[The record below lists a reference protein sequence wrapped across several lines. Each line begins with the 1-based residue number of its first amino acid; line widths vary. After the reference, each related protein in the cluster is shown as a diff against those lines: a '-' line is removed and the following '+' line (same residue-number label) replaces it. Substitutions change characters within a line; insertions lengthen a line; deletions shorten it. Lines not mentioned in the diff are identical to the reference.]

1 MLLISLFGLRFL
13 EEEDYELVNVFY
25 EERRK
30 LESRVEVERGRN

>member
-13 EEEDYELVNVFY
+13 EEEDYELANVFH

-30 LESRVEVERGRN
+30 LESRAEAERGRN